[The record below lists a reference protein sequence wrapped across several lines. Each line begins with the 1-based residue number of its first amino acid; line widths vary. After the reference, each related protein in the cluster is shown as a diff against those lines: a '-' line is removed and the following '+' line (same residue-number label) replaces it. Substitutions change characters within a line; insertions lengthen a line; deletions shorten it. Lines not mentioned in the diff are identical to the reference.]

1 MRRKLRIV
9 ALGLLVSAM
18 LAAGVFGLCW
28 WRVAKCGPLAHD
40 GLKSLPHRKVA
51 LVLGCSP
58 TLRNGSKNYFFI
70 FRMDAA
76 AKLLLQG
83 KVDYLLVSGDNRRR
97 DYDEPT
103 AMKEA
108 LIARGVP
115 PDRIV
120 CDYAGLTTL
129 DSVVRAKA
137 IFGQPEI
144 TIVSQRFHTERAI
157 YLARAYG
164 VEAIGYNANDV
175 PLAAAPR
182 TYTRELFSRVRAVLD
197 ANVLRRQPRHLGEP
211 VTIAAAPEPER
222 RAEAP

>member
-1 MRRKLRIV
+1 
-9 ALGLLVSAM
+9 
-18 LAAGVFGLCW
+18 
-28 WRVAKCGPLAHD
+28 
-40 GLKSLPHRKVA
+40 LPHRKVA

-58 TLRNGSKNYFFI
+58 KLRDGSTNYFFI
-70 FRMDAA
+70 FRMDAG
-76 AKLLLQG
+76 AKLIKNG
-83 KVDYLLVSGDNRRR
+83 NVDYLLVSGDNRRR

-108 LIARGVP
+108 LIARGVA

-137 IFGQPEI
+137 IFGQAEI

-164 VEAIGYNANDV
+164 VDAIGYNATTFRSSRLREPTPASSSPASV
-175 PLAAAPR
+175 PCSMRISCDDSHAIWENP
-182 TYTRELFSRVRAVLD
+182 S
-197 ANVLRRQPRHLGEP
+197 
-211 VTIAAAPEPER
+211 
-222 RAEAP
+222 

>member
-1 MRRKLRIV
+1 MRRKRRIV
-9 ALGLLVSAM
+9 VVGLLLTAIIVG
-18 LAAGVFGLCW
+18 GVLGFSW
-28 WRVAKCGPLAHD
+28 WRVAKCGELTHD
-40 GLKSLPHRKVA
+40 GFKSLPHRKVA

-58 TLRNGSKNYFFI
+58 KLRDGSTNYFFI
-70 FRMDAA
+70 FRMDAG
-76 AKLLLQG
+76 AKLIKNG
-83 KVDYLLVSGDNRRR
+83 NVDYLLVSGDNRRR

-108 LIARGVP
+108 LIARGVA

-137 IFGQPEI
+137 IFGQAET

-164 VEAIGYNANDV
+164 VDAIGYNANDV
-175 PLAAAPR
+175 PLVAAPR
-182 TYTRELFSRVRAVLD
+182 TYTRELLSRVRAVLD
-197 ANVLRRQPRHLGEP
+197 ANLLRRQPRHLGEP
-211 VTIAAAPEPER
+211 IVIGSESSTAR
-222 RAEAP
+222 R

>member
-1 MRRKLRIV
+1 VIV
-9 ALGLLVSAM
+9 VASVAALI
-18 LAAGVFGLCW
+18 GVTTLGFAW
-28 WRVAKCGPLAHD
+28 WRIAKCGSLTHD

-58 TLRNGSKNYFFI
+58 KLRDGSTNYFFI

-76 AKLLLQG
+76 AKLLKNG

-103 AMKEA
+103 AMKQA

-115 PDRIV
+115 AERIV

-157 YLARAYG
+157 YLAQAYG
-164 VEAIGYNANDV
+164 VDAIGYNANDV
-175 PLAAAPR
+175 PLVAAPR
-182 TYTRELFSRVRAVLD
+182 TYTRELLSRVRALLD
-197 ANVLRRQPRHLGEP
+197 ANLLRRQPRHLGEP
-211 VTIAAAPEPER
+211 IVIGGDSSTAQR
-222 RAEAP
+222 